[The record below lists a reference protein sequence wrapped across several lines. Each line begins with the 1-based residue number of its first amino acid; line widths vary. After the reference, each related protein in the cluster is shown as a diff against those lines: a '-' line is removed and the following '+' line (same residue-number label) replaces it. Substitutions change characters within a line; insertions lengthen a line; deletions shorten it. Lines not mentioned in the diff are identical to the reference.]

1 MGMTKEEKAAVLL
14 LSLDEDVA
22 ADVMRNL
29 APDEIRRV
37 GKCMT
42 GLSGV
47 ANEDVGSV
55 AREFCS
61 LAEEKGNRIMSVKGS
76 VVESIVLKA
85 LGDVKGAELL
95 KIIEDGSFLME
106 SPIIENLRNTD
117 TQILIDA
124 TKMEHPQ
131 TIALILAHL
140 RPEQTSEIMEQFS
153 PDKQED
159 IARRIATL
167 GSVPREFMEDMAKTL
182 ESEMVAEKDSGEQIG
197 GVKMIAEILNRMSR
211 SNENR
216 ILDSFEKTNA
226 DLAADIRSLMFTFD
240 DIFKLDDR
248 SMRILLEAVDR
259 EVLACA
265 LKIIDSEMREK
276 VFKNMSKRAAG
287 MLREDIEV
295 MPPKRLSEVESDQK
309 TIIETAKR
317 LEAEEKITITTGHEE
332 DVFV

>member
-29 APDEIRRV
+29 SPDEIRRI

-42 GLSGV
+42 GLSGL

-61 LAEEKGNRIMSVKGS
+61 LAEAKGNRIMSVKGS
-76 VVESIVLKA
+76 AVESIVLKA
-85 LGDVKGAELL
+85 MGDVKGAALI
-95 KIIEDGSFLME
+95 KTIEDGSFLME

-117 TQILIDA
+117 TQTLIA
-124 TKMEHPQ
+124 STKMEHPQ
-131 TIALILAHL
+131 TMALILAHL
-140 RPEQTSEIMEQFS
+140 RPEQTSEIMEQFP

-182 ESEMVAEKDSGEQIG
+182 ESGMVEEKDQGEQLG
-197 GVKMIAEILNRMSR
+197 GINMIADILNKMSR
-211 SNENR
+211 SDENR
-216 ILDSFEKTNA
+216 ILESFEKTNA
-226 DLAADIRSLMFTFD
+226 DLATDIRNLMFTFD

-248 SMRILLEAVDR
+248 SLKILLEAVDR
-259 EVLACA
+259 EALACA
-265 LKIIDSEMREK
+265 LKIVDRTMREK
-276 VFKNMSKRAAG
+276 IFKNMSKRAAE
-287 MLREDIEV
+287 MLREDIDV
-295 MPPKRLSEVESDQK
+295 MPPKRLSEVETNQR
-309 TIIETAKR
+309 TIIDTAKR
-317 LEAEEKITITTGHEE
+317 LEAEEKITISTGNEE

>member
-1 MGMTKEEKAAVLL
+1 MGMSKEEKAAVLL

-22 ADVMRNL
+22 AEVMRNL

-37 GKCMT
+37 GKCMS
-42 GLSGV
+42 GLSGI

-61 LAEEKGNRIMSVKGS
+61 LAEEKGNRIMSVRGS
-76 VVESIVLKA
+76 VVENIVLKA
-85 LGDVKGAELL
+85 LGDVKGKELI

-117 TQILIDA
+117 TQILIDSI
-124 TKMEHPQ
+124 KMEHPQ
-131 TIALILAHL
+131 TIALLLAHL

-153 PDKQED
+153 PEKQED

-167 GSVPREFMEDMAKTL
+167 GSVPREFMEDMARTL
-182 ESEMVAEKDSGEQIG
+182 ETEMVAERDSGEQIG

-216 ILDSFEKTNA
+216 ILESFEKTNA
-226 DLAADIRSLMFTFD
+226 DLAAEIRNLMFTFD

-259 EVLACA
+259 EALACS

-276 VFKNMSKRAAG
+276 IFKNMSKRAAG
-287 MLREDIEV
+287 MLKEDIEV
-295 MPPKRLSEVESDQK
+295 MPPRRLSEVEKSQK
-309 TIIETAKR
+309 MIIETAKK
-317 LEAEEKITITTGHEE
+317 LEDEEKITIAVGHEE

>member
-14 LSLDEDVA
+14 LSLDEEVA

-47 ANEDVGSV
+47 ANEDIGSV

-61 LAEEKGNRIMSVKGS
+61 LAEEKGNRIMSVQGS

-226 DLAADIRSLMFTFD
+226 DLAADIRNLMFTFD

-276 VFKNMSKRAAG
+276 ILKNMSKRAAG

-295 MPPKRLSEVESDQK
+295 MPPRRLSEVEKNQK
-309 TIIETAKR
+309 MIIETAKR
-317 LEAEEKITITTGHEE
+317 LEDEEKITIAVGHEE

>member
-14 LSLDEDVA
+14 LALDEEVA
-22 ADVMRNL
+22 ADVMKNL

-47 ANEDVGSV
+47 ANEDVGSI

-61 LAEEKGNRIMSVKGS
+61 LAKEKGNRIMSVQGS
-76 VVESIVLKA
+76 AVENIVLKA
-85 LGDVKGAELL
+85 LGEIKGKELL
-95 KIIEDGSFLME
+95 KTIEDGSFLLE
-106 SPIIENLRNTD
+106 SPTIENLRNTD
-117 TQILIDA
+117 TRILIDS

-131 TIALILAHL
+131 TTALILAHL
-140 RPEQTSEIMEQFS
+140 RPEQTSEIMEEFS

-167 GSVPREFMEDMAKTL
+167 GSVPRDFMEDMARTL
-182 ESEMVAEKDSGEQIG
+182 ESEMVAERDSGEQIG
-197 GVKMIAEILNRMSR
+197 GVKMLAEILNRMSQ

-216 ILDSFEKTNA
+216 ILESIEKANA
-226 DLAADIRSLMFTFD
+226 DLAADIRNLMFTFD
-240 DIFKLDDR
+240 DILKLDDR
-248 SMRILLEAVDR
+248 SMRILLEDVDR
-259 EVLACA
+259 EALACA

-287 MLREDIEV
+287 ILKEDIEV
-295 MPPKRLSEVESDQK
+295 MPPKRLSEVEKNQK

-317 LEAEEKITITTGHEE
+317 LESEEKITITVGNED

>member
-22 ADVMRNL
+22 ANVMKNL
-29 APDEIRRV
+29 SPDEIRRI

-42 GLSGV
+42 GLSGL

-61 LAEEKGNRIMSVKGS
+61 LAEAKGNRIMSVKGS
-76 VVESIVLKA
+76 AVESIVLKA
-85 LGDVKGAELL
+85 LGEVKGAALI
-95 KIIEDGSFLME
+95 KTIEDGSFLME

-117 TQILIDA
+117 TQTLIDS

-140 RPEQTSEIMEQFS
+140 RPEQTSEIMEQFP

-159 IARRIATL
+159 IAKRIATL

-182 ESEMVAEKDSGEQIG
+182 ESEMVAEKDRGEQLG

-211 SNENR
+211 TDENR
-216 ILDSFEKTNA
+216 ILDSFESSNA

-248 SMRILLEAVDR
+248 SLKVVLEAVDR
-259 EVLACA
+259 EALACA
-265 LKIIDSEMREK
+265 LKIVDSKMREK
-276 VFKNMSKRAAG
+276 IFKNMSKRAAE

-295 MPPKRLSEVESDQK
+295 MPPKRLSEVEANQK
-309 TIIETAKR
+309 TIIDTAKK
-317 LEAEEKITITTGHEE
+317 LEAEEKITISTGHEE

>member
-1 MGMTKEEKAAVLL
+1 MGMSKEEKAAVLL
-14 LSLDEDVA
+14 LSLSEDA
-22 ADVMRNL
+22 AAEVMRNL

-37 GKCMT
+37 GKCMS
-42 GLSGV
+42 GLSGI

-61 LAEEKGNRIMSVKGS
+61 LAEEKGNRIMSVRGS
-76 VVESIVLKA
+76 VVENIVLKA
-85 LGDVKGAELL
+85 LGDVKGKELI

-117 TQILIDA
+117 TQILIDSI
-124 TKMEHPQ
+124 KMEHPQ
-131 TIALILAHL
+131 TTALLLAHL

-153 PDKQED
+153 PEKQED

-167 GSVPREFMEDMAKTL
+167 GSVPREFMEDMARTL
-182 ESEMVAEKDSGEQIG
+182 ESEMVAERDSGEQIG

-216 ILDSFEKTNA
+216 ILESLEKTNA
-226 DLAADIRSLMFTFD
+226 DLASEIRNLMFTFD

-259 EVLACA
+259 EALACS

-276 VFKNMSKRAAG
+276 IFKNMSKRAAG

-295 MPPKRLSEVESDQK
+295 MPPRRLSEVEKSQK
-309 TIIETAKR
+309 MIIETAKK
-317 LEAEEKITITTGHEE
+317 LEDEEKITITAGHEE

>member
-14 LSLDEDVA
+14 LSLDEEVA
-22 ADVMRNL
+22 ADVMKNL
-29 APDEIRRV
+29 VPAEIRRV

-61 LAEEKGNRIMSVKGS
+61 LAKEKGNRIMSVQGS
-76 VVESIVLKA
+76 IVESIVLKA
-85 LGDVKGAELL
+85 LGDVKGKELL
-95 KIIEDGSFLME
+95 ETIEDGNFLLKN
-106 SPIIENLRNTD
+106 PTIENLRITD
-117 TQILIDA
+117 TQMLIDSI
-124 TKMEHPQ
+124 KMEHPQ

-140 RPEQTSEIMEQFS
+140 RPEQSSEIMEEFP

-182 ESEMVAEKDSGEQIG
+182 ESEMVSEKDSGEQIG
-197 GVKMIAEILNRMSR
+197 GIKMIAEILNRMSR

-216 ILDSFEKTNA
+216 ILDSFEKANA
-226 DLAADIRSLMFTFD
+226 DLATDIRNLMFTFD

-248 SMRILLEAVDR
+248 SMRMLLENVDR

-265 LKIIDSEMREK
+265 VKIIDSEMREK
-276 VFKNMSKRAAG
+276 IFKNMSKRAAG
-287 MLREDIEV
+287 MLKEDIEV
-295 MPPKRLSEVESDQK
+295 MPPKRLSEVEQSQK
-309 TIIETAKR
+309 TIIDTAKR
-317 LEAEEKITITTGHEE
+317 LENEEKITITTGSEE

>member
-1 MGMTKEEKAAVLL
+1 MGMSKEEKAAVLL

-37 GKCMT
+37 GKCMS
-42 GLSGV
+42 GLSAI
-47 ANEDVGSV
+47 ANEDIGSV

-61 LAEEKGNRIMSVKGS
+61 LAEEKGNRIMSVRGS
-76 VVESIVLKA
+76 VVENIVLKA
-85 LGDVKGAELL
+85 LGESKGREVI

-117 TQILIDA
+117 TRILIDS

-131 TIALILAHL
+131 TIALLLAHL
-140 RPEQTSEIMEQFS
+140 RPEQTSEIMEQFP

-159 IARRIATL
+159 IAKRIATL
-167 GSVPREFMEDMAKTL
+167 GSVPREFMEDMARTL

-197 GVKMIAEILNRMSR
+197 GVKMLAEILNRMSR

-216 ILDSFEKTNA
+216 ILESLEKTNA
-226 DLAADIRSLMFTFD
+226 DLAADIRNLMFTFD

-276 VFKNMSKRAAG
+276 IFKNMSKRAAG

-295 MPPKRLSEVESDQK
+295 MPPRRLSEVEKNQK
-309 TIIETAKR
+309 MIIETAKK
-317 LEAEEKITITTGHEE
+317 LEDEEKITITVGHEE

>member
-1 MGMTKEEKAAVLL
+1 MSKEEKAAVLL

-37 GKCMT
+37 GKCM
-42 GLSGV
+42 
-47 ANEDVGSV
+47 
-55 AREFCS
+55 
-61 LAEEKGNRIMSVKGS
+61 KGNRIMSVRGS
-76 VVESIVLKA
+76 VVENIVLKA
-85 LGDVKGAELL
+85 LGESKGREVI

-117 TQILIDA
+117 TRILIDS

-131 TIALILAHL
+131 TIALLLAHL
-140 RPEQTSEIMEQFS
+140 RPEQTSEIMEQFP

-159 IARRIATL
+159 IAKRIATL
-167 GSVPREFMEDMAKTL
+167 GSVPREFMEDMARTL
-182 ESEMVAEKDSGEQIG
+182 EG
-197 GVKMIAEILNRMSR
+197 GVKMLAEILNRMSR

-216 ILDSFEKTNA
+216 ILESLEKTNA
-226 DLAADIRSLMFTFD
+226 DLAADIRNLMFTFD

-276 VFKNMSKRAAG
+276 IFKNMSKRAAG

-295 MPPKRLSEVESDQK
+295 MPPRRLSEVEKNQK
-309 TIIETAKR
+309 MIIETAKK
-317 LEAEEKITITTGHEE
+317 LEDEEKITITVGHEE